1 VFVSYEGTQ
10 FQCRFPT
17 YSSTNGCASVAPG
30 RFPSWY
36 RPPPA
41 TRPAGTLVDM
51 TAPRATTQY
60 TRESLIKPFR
70 TPKDLTLHP
79 PMPLY
84 VPLLTP
90 QTPLLHNIN
99 VKVEVTLTP
108 TPTLILSHV
117 SALML
122 FHCPRLALYT
132 HIYASPIPLNARPSC
147 WRGIWPGGFG
157 GVRGL

>member
-1 VFVSYEGTQ
+1 
-10 FQCRFPT
+10 
-17 YSSTNGCASVAPG
+17 
-30 RFPSWY
+30 
-36 RPPPA
+36 
-41 TRPAGTLVDM
+41 VDM

-84 VPLLTP
+84 IPLLTP

-122 FHCPRLALYT
+122 FYCPRLALYT
-132 HIYASPIPLNARPSC
+132 HIYASSIAPSLSHLYAYLSLSLFCRQSLLYDSQFNISIHTRLISTPLIMSPRVTRTARLLS
-147 WRGIWPGGFG
+147 
-157 GVRGL
+157 VLHTVV